1 MSPSPR
7 GGEGLRALLLL
18 LLLPFV
24 MSCTAIDST
33 TRIERGPLLR
43 TYERPVLLPGGVTS
57 DVRVDWPMLKLTV
70 VGYDVCRAEQ
80 VEEYAE
86 EKITER
92 TSGASGPALSTG
104 IANTLASAVLLV
116 VSFAVASSANTNLI
130 DAGGF
135 YGPSTRQYLQGA
147 SLVTLGIGLPALA
160 VGLIA
165 RARTG
170 EEVEAMRAEQ
180 VISQKDVRCNE
191 RPVTGPMTLV
201 SAQGV
206 PLPLQAAD
214 GALDVDGTKL
224 TITPQTMRFADREV
238 ELTEEAQA
246 MFFAWGACVALE
258 QEGGKTLDSLSETG
272 LLARAERLRECRIVR
287 GDALKD
293 AVAAADAELT
303 RRRESGG
310 PAAWAPG
317 TNVSTFEEAVSAYAP
332 TLKLSPN
339 SKDLAVLDAPEAAEG
354 RAVLLEGIVGEGIT
368 ENIGIIQIG
377 ERQVFL
383 FIPPRKSWG
392 GTFPNGT
399 RVEVV
404 ALISGRQTL
413 GERSLP
419 LLRAVWM
426 RTAW

>member
-1 MSPSPR
+1 MR
-7 GGEGLRALLLL
+7 RLWVLVLIAYLA
-18 LLLPFV
+18 
-24 MSCTAIDST
+24 SCTALESN

-43 TYERPVLLPGGVTS
+43 TFERPVLLEGGVTS

-70 VGYDVCRAEQ
+70 VNFDVCRAQQ

-92 TSGASGPALSTG
+92 TSGAAGPSLSTG
-104 IANTLASAVLLV
+104 IAFTLASGILLAV
-116 VSFAVASSANTNLI
+116 SYAVTASADVNLI
-130 DAGGF
+130 DASGR

-147 SLVTLGIGLPALA
+147 SMITLGIGLPALA

-170 EEVEAMRAEQ
+170 EEVEAQRAEQ

-191 RPVTGPMTLV
+191 RPATGPMTLV

-206 PLPLQAAD
+206 ALPVQAVD

-224 TITPQTMRFADREV
+224 QLIPEALRFADREV
-238 ELTEEAQA
+238 ELTFDAQA
-246 MFFAWGACVALE
+246 KFSAWAACVALE
-258 QEGGKTLDSLSETG
+258 QDKAKTLDSLSESG
-272 LLARAERLRECRIVR
+272 LLARAERLRECRAVR
-287 GDALKD
+287 GEALQE
-293 AVAAADAELT
+293 AVTAADAELG
-303 RRRESGG
+303 RRRESGS

-332 TLKLSPN
+332 SLKLAVN
-339 SKDLAVLDAPEAAEG
+339 SKDLAVLDTPEAAEG
-354 RAVLLEGIVGEGIT
+354 RAVLLEGIVGEGLT

-383 FIPPRKSWG
+383 FIPPKKSWG
-392 GTFPNGT
+392 GNFANGT

-404 ALISGRQTL
+404 ALISGKQTL
-413 GERSLP
+413 GERTLP

>member
-1 MSPSPR
+1 MRTLS
-7 GGEGLRALLLL
+7 LAVVVLL
-18 LLLPFV
+18 
-24 MSCTAIDST
+24 SGCTALEST

-43 TYERPVLLPGGVTS
+43 SFERPVLLEGGVTS
-57 DVRVDWPMLKLTV
+57 DVRVDWPLLKLTV
-70 VGYDVCRAEQ
+70 VGYDVCRAQQ

-92 TSGASGPALSTG
+92 TSGAVGPSLSTG
-104 IANTLASAVLLV
+104 ISMTLASVILFA
-116 VSFAVASSANTNLI
+116 VSFAVASSANTNVI
-130 DAGGF
+130 DAGGN
-135 YGPSTRQYLQGA
+135 YGPSTKQYLQGA

-165 RARTG
+165 RARSG
-170 EEVEAMRAEQ
+170 EEVEAQRAEQ
-180 VISQKDVRCNE
+180 VVSQKDVRCNE
-191 RPVTGPMTLV
+191 RPVTGPMTMR
-201 SAQGV
+201 SAQGA
-206 PLPLQAAD
+206 PLPLQVVD
-214 GALDVDGTKL
+214 GALDLDGTRVTL
-224 TITPQTMRFADREV
+224 VPDSMRFSEREV
-238 ELTEEAQA
+238 ELTDDARDT
-246 MFFAWGACVALE
+246 FNAWAACVAVE
-258 QEGGKTLDSLSETG
+258 RDGSKTLDTLSETG
-272 LLARAERLRECRIVR
+272 LLARAEALRECRKVR

-293 AVAAADAELT
+293 AVSAADAELA
-303 RRRESGG
+303 RRRESGS

-332 TLKLSPN
+332 TLKLSAT
-339 SKDLAVLDAPEAAEG
+339 SKDVAVLDTPEAAEG

-368 ENIGIIQIG
+368 ENIGIIQLG

-383 FIPPRKSWG
+383 FIPSRKAWG
-392 GTFPNGT
+392 GSFPNGT

>member
-1 MSPSPR
+1 MR
-7 GGEGLRALLLL
+7 RLVLLLA
-18 LLLPFV
+18 LPLAA
-24 MSCTAIDST
+24 CTAVDST
-33 TRIERGPLLR
+33 TRVERGPLLR
-43 TYERPVLLPGGVTS
+43 TFERPVLLEGGVTS

-92 TSGASGPALSTG
+92 SSSAAGPALSTG
-104 IANTLASAVLLV
+104 IANTLASGVLLA
-116 VSFAVASSANTNLI
+116 VSFAVASSANTNVI
-130 DAGGF
+130 DAAGN

-147 SLVTLGIGLPALA
+147 SLVTLGIGVPALI

-170 EEVEAMRAEQ
+170 EEVQAQRAEQ
-180 VISQKDVRCNE
+180 VVSQKDARCNE
-191 RPVTGPMTLV
+191 RPVTGPLTLV
-201 SAQGV
+201 SAQGAV
-206 PLPLQAAD
+206 VATQVAD
-214 GALDVDGTKL
+214 GALDLDGTKL
-224 TITPQTMRFADREV
+224 KLVPETMKFAEREV
-238 ELTEEAQA
+238 ELTEDARA
-246 MFFAWGACVALE
+246 LFSAWGACVALE
-258 QEGGKTLDSLSETG
+258 QETGKALETLSETA
-272 LLARAERLRECRIVR
+272 LLARAERLRECRKVR
-287 GDALKD
+287 GNALEA
-293 AVAAADAELT
+293 AVKAADAELA
-303 RRRESGG
+303 RRRESGS

-332 TLKLSPN
+332 TLKLSARPRRTWRC
-339 SKDLAVLDAPEAAEG
+339 STPRRPR
-354 RAVLLEGIVGEGIT
+354 RARQVLLEGIVGEGIT
-368 ENIGIIQIG
+368 ENIGIIQLG

-383 FIPPRKSWG
+383 FIPPKRAWSG
-392 GTFPNGT
+392 NFPNGT
-399 RVEVV
+399 RIEAV

>member
-1 MSPSPR
+1 MR
-7 GGEGLRALLLL
+7 RLLLL
-18 LLLPFV
+18 LLLAWPLAA
-24 MSCTAIDST
+24 CTAVDST
-33 TRIERGPLLR
+33 TRVERGPLLR
-43 TYERPVLLPGGVTS
+43 TFERPVLLEGGVTS

-92 TSGASGPALSTG
+92 SSSAAGPALSTG
-104 IANTLASAVLLV
+104 IANTLASGVLLA
-116 VSFAVASSANTNLI
+116 VSFLVASSANTNVI
-130 DAGGF
+130 DAGGN

-147 SLVTLGIGLPALA
+147 SLVTLGIGVPALI

-170 EEVEAMRAEQ
+170 EEVQAQRAEQ
-180 VISQKDVRCNE
+180 VVSQKDVRCNE
-191 RPVTGPMTLV
+191 RPVTGPLTLV
-201 SAQGV
+201 SAQGAV
-206 PLPLQAAD
+206 LPTQVSD
-214 GALDVDGTKL
+214 GALDLDGTKSKL
-224 TITPQTMRFADREV
+224 APETMKFAEREV
-238 ELTEEAQA
+238 ELSEDARA
-246 MFFAWGACVALE
+246 LFSAWSACVALE
-258 QEGGKTLDSLSETG
+258 QEAGKPLDTLSETG
-272 LLARAERLRECRIVR
+272 LLARAERLRECRQVR
-287 GDALKD
+287 GNALEG
-293 AVAAADAELT
+293 AVKAVDAELAH
-303 RRRESGG
+303 RRETGS

-332 TLKLSPN
+332 TLKLSAN

-354 RAVLLEGIVGEGIT
+354 KAVLLEGIVGEGLT
-368 ENIGIIQIG
+368 ENIGIIQLG
-377 ERQVFL
+377 DRQVFL
-383 FIPPRKSWG
+383 FIPPKRAWSG
-392 GTFPNGT
+392 NFPNGT
-399 RVEVV
+399 RVEAV